1 MDKDIKQ
8 SIEEFL
14 ELIKKEKIYPRIE
27 FIVLYGSSLS
37 DYFYKDS
44 DIDICIYIEDEK
56 KELAKIRLNL
66 LKKLDEKF
74 DIQIF
79 QLLPIYVQVEI
90 LKGKF
95 LYMRDEFKVYKIA
108 NDIIEEFEDFYPFY
122 LDYINEGNF

>member
-108 NDIIEEFEDFYPFY
+108 NEIIEEFEDFYPFY

>member
-44 DIDICIYIEDEK
+44 DIDICIYIEDDK

-66 LKKLDEKF
+66 LKKLDGKF

>member
-44 DIDICIYIEDEK
+44 DIDICIYIVDEE

-66 LKKLDEKF
+66 LKKLNEKF

-79 QLLPIYVQVEI
+79 QLLPIYVQIEI
-90 LKGKF
+90 LKCKF

-108 NDIIEEFEDFYPFY
+108 NDTIEEFEDFYPFY
-122 LDYINEGNF
+122 LDYINEGNL

>member
-1 MDKDIKQ
+1 M
-8 SIEEFL
+8 
-14 ELIKKEKIYPRIE
+14 
-27 FIVLYGSSLS
+27 YGSSLS

-108 NDIIEEFEDFYPFY
+108 NDIIEEFEAFYPFY
-122 LDYINEGNF
+122 LDYINEGKKS

>member
-27 FIVLYGSSLS
+27 FIVLHGSSLS

>member
-44 DIDICIYIEDEK
+44 DIDICICIEDEK

-108 NDIIEEFEDFYPFY
+108 NDIIEEFEDFFPFY

>member
-56 KELAKIRLNL
+56 KELVKIRLNL

-108 NDIIEEFEDFYPFY
+108 DDIIEEFEDFYPFY

>member
-44 DIDICIYIEDEK
+44 DIDICIYIEVEK

-90 LKGKF
+90 LKGEF

>member
-122 LDYINEGNF
+122 LDYINEGNI